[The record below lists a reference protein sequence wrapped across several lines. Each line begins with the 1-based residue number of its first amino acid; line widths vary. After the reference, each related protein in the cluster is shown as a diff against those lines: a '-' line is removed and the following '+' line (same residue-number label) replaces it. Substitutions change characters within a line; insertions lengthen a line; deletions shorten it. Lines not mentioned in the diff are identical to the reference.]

1 MTQVAN
7 PPAAAEPEPDPV
19 PEGHVALV
27 IDGVRVIAPKGELVI
42 RTAERLGTAIPR
54 FCDHP
59 LLEPVGAC
67 RQCLVEVEMGGRPMP
82 KPQAACTQT
91 VADGMVV
98 KTQLSSPV
106 AEKAQRSNLEFL
118 LLNHPLDCPICDK
131 GGECPLQN
139 QTLANGAASSRL
151 RDPKRVF
158 VKPIAVSTEILLD
171 RERCVLC
178 QRCTR
183 FSDQIAGDKFID
195 LLERGS
201 AQQIGINSAAPFQSY
216 FSGNTIQICPVGA
229 LTSAAYRFRA
239 RPFDLVS
246 TNTICEHCADGC
258 SLRTD
263 HRAGAVTRR
272 LARTDPDVNEEWN
285 CDKGRFA
292 FPYVRED
299 DRLTRPLV
307 RGADGELAPASWTE
321 AMAAAASGLLAARDS
336 GGVGVLAGGRLT
348 LTDAYA
354 YAKFARLALR
364 TNDIDFRARAHS
376 AEEAAF
382 IGARVAGGS
391 PDRGGVSYQSLE
403 NASAVLLVAL
413 EPEEESPILF
423 LRLRK
428 AARVGL
434 PVYSVAALASPGLRK
449 LSGTLLAA
457 VPGGEAQVLHGL
469 TGESTAQ
476 AGLGDAADRNK
487 LGALLRTPGAVV
499 LVGERAAQVPGLLTA
514 VGDLVEATGAALAWV
529 PRRAGERGALDAGAL
544 GTLLPGGRPVSDPAA
559 RAEVERAW
567 GASLPAEPGRDT
579 AGILAAVGIPE
590 PASAVDGSDVGV
602 ADAIDDVPVLGLAGL
617 LIGGVD
623 LSDLPDPAAAL
634 AAVAAAGFV
643 VSLEIRTSAV
653 TALADVVFP
662 VAAAPEKSGAY
673 VNWEGR
679 IRPFAAALPGAGML
693 DEARIL
699 DTLGV
704 EMDVD
709 LYTQTPASA
718 MGELTRLGV
727 WDGPRLDPSPTSSA
741 TRASAS
747 SRSDRVD
754 HDEPHRFPGVSSARR
769 AVIAMI
775 NRGLGDHTGHADHE
789 HTGHGDHPK
798 RGDTRSTGAGEFVLA
813 SWRMNLDGGRGL
825 DGEPHLQG
833 TARADVLRL
842 SPAAAARLGVREG
855 DPVTVNGPVG
865 AVTLPLAI
873 TDMLDEVV
881 WVPARIAGA
890 GTDTRLGVSVAAG
903 VTVLAA
909 PGPDTATTGTSATE
923 GRDGR

>member
-1 MTQVAN
+1 MTQVAV
-7 PPAAAEPEPDPV
+7 PPGASATEPDQV
-19 PEGHVALV
+19 PEGHVRLV
-27 IDGVRVIAPKGELVI
+27 IDGVSVIAPKGELVI
-42 RTAERLGTAIPR
+42 RAAERIGTAIPR

-82 KPQAACTQT
+82 KPQASCTQT

-98 KTQLSSPV
+98 RTQLSSPV
-106 AEKAQRSNLEFL
+106 AEKAQKSNLEFL

-139 QTLANGAASSRL
+139 QVLANGSSQSRL

-158 VKPIAVSTEILLD
+158 VKPINVSTEILLD

-201 AQQIGINSAAPFQSY
+201 AQQIGINSAEPFQSY

-246 TNTICEHCADGC
+246 TDTVCEHCADGC
-258 SLRTD
+258 ALRTD

-292 FPYVRED
+292 FPYVREG
-299 DRLTRPLV
+299 DRITRPLV
-307 RGADGELAPASWTE
+307 RNADGVLQQASWTE
-321 AMAAAASGLLAARDS
+321 AMSAAAAGLLEARDN
-336 GGVGVLAGGRLT
+336 GGVGVLTGGRLT

-382 IGARVAGGS
+382 LGARVAGTS
-391 PDRGGVSYQSLE
+391 PERGGVTFAGLE
-403 NASAVLLVAL
+403 KASVALLVAL

-428 AARVGL
+428 AARKGL
-434 PVYSVAALASPGLRK
+434 AVFSVSPVLSNGLHK
-449 LSGTLLAA
+449 LSGTLIGAA
-457 VPGGEAQVLHGL
+457 PGDEPGVL
-469 TGESTAQ
+469 
-476 AGLGDAADRNK
+476 AGLAGEVQADDGVPDAAERNR
-487 LGALLRTPGAVV
+487 LGALLRNPGAVV
-499 LVGERAAQVPGLLTA
+499 LVGERAAQTPGLLTA
-514 VGDLVEATGAALAWV
+514 VGDLVDATGAALAWV
-529 PRRAGERGALDAGAL
+529 PRRAGERGALDAGAI
-544 GTLLPGGRPVSDPAA
+544 GTLLPGGRSVADPAA
-559 RAEVERAW
+559 RAEVEKAW
-567 GASLPAEPGRDT
+567 GASIPGTPGRDT
-579 AGILAAVGIPE
+579 AGILAAVGIAEAELTDFGVAVQGIDVDGHFHGEVDEE
-590 PASAVDGSDVGV
+590 PA
-602 ADAIDDVPVLGLAGL
+602 PGLAGL
-617 LIGGVD
+617 LIGGVEI
-623 LSDLPDPAAAL
+623 SDLPDPAAAL
-634 AAVAAAGFV
+634 AAVASAGFV
-643 VSLEIRTSAV
+643 VSLEIRVSAV
-653 TALADVVFP
+653 TELANVVFP
-662 VAAAPEKSGAY
+662 VAAAAEKSGAY

-679 IRPFAAALPGAGML
+679 VRPFAAALPEAGML

-709 LYTQTPASA
+709 LYTQTPAAA
-718 MGELTRLGV
+718 MAEINRLGV
-727 WDGPRLDPSPTSSA
+727 WSGPKPA
-741 TRASAS
+741 A
-747 SRSDRVD
+747 DRV
-754 HDEPHRFPGVSSARR
+754 A
-769 AVIAMI
+769 AV
-775 NRGLGDHTGHADHE
+775 ADF
-789 HTGHGDHPK
+789 GQDGF
-798 RGDTRSTGAGEFVLA
+798 RLA

-825 DGEPHLQG
+825 DGEPHLMG
-833 TARADVLRL
+833 TAKPDVVRL
-842 SPAAAARLGVREG
+842 SPTAARGLGVRDG
-855 DPVTVNGPVG
+855 D
-865 AVTLPLAI
+865 AVA
-873 TDMLDEVV
+873 V
-881 WVPARIAGA
+881 
-890 GTDTRLGVSVAAG
+890 
-903 VTVLAA
+903 
-909 PGPDTATTGTSATE
+909 
-923 GRDGR
+923 